1 MNKQQRELQ
10 EAIALVERREI
21 DLNEALKRVEVMVA
35 ECQQA
40 FKEALSA
47 KHE

>member
-10 EAIALVERREI
+10 ELIALVERRDI
-21 DLNEALKRVEVMVA
+21 DLNEALKRVNVVVA

-40 FKEALSA
+40 SKEARSA
-47 KHE
+47 K